1 MEISDDYM
9 SRIIEAYRCCISI
22 IERNL
27 IALPADLQKNALE
40 QLSIRSLQFFL
51 IDRSVY
57 YEKINH
63 LLLQLEVAG

>member
-1 MEISDDYM
+1 M

-40 QLSIRSLQFFL
+40 QLSIRSLQFF
-51 IDRSVY
+51 
-57 YEKINH
+57 
-63 LLLQLEVAG
+63 